1 MRGFVATALFLAA
14 SLSVFGQAQS
24 VRAELGELDEPTRLL
39 FVFDASNSMNAFWG
53 GTRKIEAATRLLGEA
68 LNELYG
74 IDGLELGLRVYGHQT
89 TFVQGEQD
97 CDDTEL
103 VVPIGSGNNMH
114 IRTALKRIQA
124 RGTTPIAHSLEL
136 AANDFTD
143 SRGRNVI
150 ILITDGIEACDG
162 DPCAVSRALQEKN
175 IIVKP
180 FIIGIGLDDQFKET
194 FRCVGNYFDATDTD
208 TFREVLD
215 IVIEQAMH
223 DTTVEVDLIAQAATG
238 QTPPVF
244 ETNVAITFEDAH
256 SGATLER
263 FVHTLNKRGL
273 PDTLHVDPIPTYRV
287 TAHTIPP
294 MTLDSVRL
302 NARDH
307 NRIIFPNAGQ
317 GVLQTGFARNT
328 RNPYGDFLV
337 DVYAMDGC
345 TPVHSHPLGADLK
358 VLNGRYDLRFPTVP
372 PTWVRDVQVQ
382 TGRVVP
388 VEIAAP
394 GDLVLDTGAAGYGAI
409 LDDAGAT
416 VIKFEANNPS
426 GRYVL
431 QPGRYHLVF
440 RARGATSTDLSVQRT
455 FTISSGNTTNLTT
468 HG

>member
-1 MRGFVATALFLAA
+1 MRTFIACSLLLFLC
-14 SLSVFGQAQS
+14 LPNFGQAQS
-24 VRAELGELDEPTRLL
+24 VRDELGELNEPTRLL

-74 IDGLELGLRVYGHQT
+74 IEGLELGLRVYGHQT
-89 TFVQGEQD
+89 TFVQGQQD

-103 VVPIGSGNNMH
+103 VVPIASGNNLH
-114 IRTALKRIQA
+114 IRQALKRIQA

-136 AANDFTD
+136 SAGDFADTQ
-143 SRGRNVI
+143 GRNVI

-162 DPCAVSRALQEKN
+162 DPCAVSRALQSQN

-208 TFREVLD
+208 TFKEVLD

-223 DTTVEVDLIAQAATG
+223 DTTVEVDLIAKAATS
-238 QTPPVF
+238 TSPPEF
-244 ETNVAITFEDAH
+244 EANVAVTFADAFT
-256 SGATLER
+256 GAPLER

-294 MTLDSVRL
+294 LVRDSVRL
-302 NARDH
+302 NARAH
-307 NRIIFPNAGQ
+307 NRVVFPNAGQ
-317 GVLQTGFARNT
+317 GVLQTSFART
-328 RNPYGDFLV
+328 DRDPYGSCHFDL
-337 DVYAMDGC
+337 YLEGGC
-345 TPVHSHPLGADLK
+345 APVHSQNLGEDVK
-358 VLNGRYDLRFPTVP
+358 VLNGRYDLRFATNP
-372 PTWVRDVQVQ
+372 PTWVKGVRVASGQ
-382 TGRVVP
+382 VVP
-388 VEIAAP
+388 VELPAP
-394 GDLVLDTGAAGYGAI
+394 GDLVLDTGTAGYGSI
-409 LDDAGAT
+409 LNDAGET
-416 VIKFEANNPS
+416 VFKFDSGNPS

-440 RARGATSTDLSVQRT
+440 RARNAQSTDLSVQRT
-455 FTISSGNTTNLTT
+455 FTITSGNTTNLTT

>member
-1 MRGFVATALFLAA
+1 MRWPFLI
-14 SLSVFGQAQS
+14 SVFFAMAFPSAGWTQS
-24 VRAELGELDEPTRLL
+24 VRAEIGDLDEPTRLL

-68 LNELYG
+68 LDELYG
-74 IDGLELGLRVYGHQT
+74 IDGLELGLRIYGHQT

-114 IRTALKRIQA
+114 IRSALKRVQA

-136 AANDFTD
+136 AAEDFTD
-143 SRGRNVI
+143 TKGRNVI

-162 DPCAVSRALQEKN
+162 DPCAVSRALQAQN

-223 DTTVEVDLIAQAATG
+223 DTTVEVDLIATAATG
-238 QTPPVF
+238 STPPVF
-244 ETNVAITFEDAH
+244 ESNVAITFEDVH
-256 SGATLER
+256 SGAILER
-263 FVHTLNKRGL
+263 FVHTLNKRGV

-287 TAHTIPP
+287 IAHTIPP
-294 MTLDSVRL
+294 MVQDSVRL
-302 NARDH
+302 NARAH
-307 NRIIFPNAGQ
+307 NRIIFPEAGQ
-317 GVLQTGFARNT
+317 GVLQTGFARNS
-328 RNPYGDFLV
+328 RNPYGDFMV
-337 DVYAMDGC
+337 DLYARGGC
-345 TPVHSHPLGADLK
+345 APIHSHPLGDDLR

-372 PTWVRDVQVQ
+372 PTWVRDVHVQ
-382 TGRVVP
+382 TGLIVP
-388 VEIAAP
+388 VEIALP
-394 GDLVLDTGAAGYGAI
+394 GNLVLDTGAAGYGAI
-409 LDDAGAT
+409 LDDAGET
-416 VIKFEANNPS
+416 VIKFEASNPS